1 MGRPRLRRKPGESVA
16 GPGRVRVV
24 LDTNIVLAAVSRRSP
39 YRGVLDAWE
48 QGAYELCVSTEVL
61 LEYEE
66 KLADNFGPVVADL
79 TVAAFLAKPSTHRVT
94 VFYAHRLIASDPD
107 DDKFVNCALWANAH
121 YLVTNDRHFRALQ
134 ALPFPKLT
142 VLTMAQ
148 FQKVLAAG

>member
-1 MGRPRLRRKPGESVA
+1 M
-16 GPGRVRVV
+16 RVV

-48 QGAYELCVSTEVL
+48 RGAYALCLSTEIV

-66 KLADNFGPVVADL
+66 KLTDNFGPVVADL
-79 TVAAFLAKPSTHRVT
+79 TVAAFLAKPSTQRVT
-94 VFYAHRLIASDPD
+94 VFYAHRLIPSDPD

-134 ALPFPKLT
+134 ELKFPRLN
-142 VLTMAQ
+142 VLTIAQ
-148 FQKVLAAG
+148 FQQVLAAG